1 MSQAWTCRKGASL
14 LIPSGPN
21 EKRHLFALMLDP
33 VQVNGKGSRPCVLM
47 ACVVSVKDGVQ
58 HEDCCLLG
66 PGDHPFIQHDSFV
79 DYRFTRLEFADDVQ
93 GRVQDGTFIEKDDCS
108 PELLKRIVAG
118 ALKSRRISREYK
130 RLLESVLFG
139 P

>member
-1 MSQAWTCRKGASL
+1 MSQAWSCRKGESL

-21 EKRHLFALMLDP
+21 EKRHMFALMLDP
-33 VQVNGKGSRPCVLM
+33 VQVDGRGLRPCVLL
-47 ACVVSVKDGVQ
+47 ACVVSVKDGIAL
-58 HEDCCLLG
+58 EDCCLLG
-66 PGDHPFIQHDSFV
+66 PGDHPFIQHDSYV

-93 GRVQDGTFIEKDDCS
+93 SRVQDGTFIAKDPCS
-108 PELLKRIVAG
+108 AELMKKIIAG

-130 RLLESVLFG
+130 KLLEDVLFG